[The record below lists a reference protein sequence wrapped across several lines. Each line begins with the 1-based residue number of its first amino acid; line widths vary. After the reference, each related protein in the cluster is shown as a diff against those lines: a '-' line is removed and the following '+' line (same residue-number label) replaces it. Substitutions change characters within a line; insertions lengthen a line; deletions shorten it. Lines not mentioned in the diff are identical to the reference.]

1 MPTRLPIDE
10 ARERVKIILSR
21 PPMYGPSTEPC
32 VCGAGR
38 HEHAGPQQQGA
49 CKRTGCRRYRRDL
62 VDLLVEQAI
71 AGHRNTLGDDLR
83 QQDAENQAGRA
94 ARASEFGDV
103 KVSASDHSACRRQ
116 VQYRE
121 RPPEDFYASWTD
133 KRAAYM
139 GQLIHDSVAA
149 LRKRLYPWR
158 EFEQP
163 VKIEGIGESRFDEYD
178 PIMGSLDDLKTAGDY
193 KWSVITDD
201 GPPESE
207 WKQAFTYALSK
218 HREGAYVRVVRI
230 VYVQRADG
238 RDVVFERPWN
248 LEYAERAVDDLIT
261 LATQIDLGIE
271 QPRDEPGPALSPIC
285 ARYCFARDYCWNVP
299 QAERHGRSPESWTL
313 LGSTPDEQRIAAVL
327 RDYME
332 HRSAKGAA
340 DKGQK
345 AAAALVDGIA
355 FGEYE
360 GIRYGRDKPRAV
372 LDEEA
377 WERAV
382 VEWALTPDGLRG
394 PLKELHKPQREG
406 TQGSI
411 AIRPIPK
418 AEREKR
424 ERAAAALAKAQQ
436 HAAEVAVMGEVD
448 GPYPS
453 SEEPTA

>member
-1 MPTRLPIDE
+1 VPPRLPIAE
-10 ARERVKIILSR
+10 ARERVKILLSR
-21 PPMYGPSTEPC
+21 PPMYGPPTEPC
-32 VCGAGR
+32 VCTAGR
-38 HEHAGPQQQGA
+38 HEHAGASNQGA

-83 QQDAENQAGRA
+83 QQDAENQAQRA
-94 ARASEFGDV
+94 ARHSEGEV
-103 KVSASDHSACRRQ
+103 RVSASDHSTCRRQ

-121 RPPEDFYASWTD
+121 RPPEDFYGSWTD

-139 GQLIHDSVAA
+139 GQLIHDAVAT
-149 LRKRLYPWR
+149 LRQRLYPWR
-158 EFEQP
+158 QFEQP
-163 VKIEGIGESRFDEYD
+163 VKIDGIGESRFDEYD

-218 HREGAYVRVVRI
+218 HREGEYVRVVRI

-261 LATQIDLGIE
+261 LATQIELGIE
-271 QPRDEPGPALSPIC
+271 QPRDEPGPAASPIC

-299 QAERHGRSPESWTL
+299 QAERAGRSPESWTL
-313 LGSTPDEQRIAAVL
+313 LGADPDDERIAALLVDYAAA
-327 RDYME
+327 RDD
-332 HRSAKGAA
+332 KGAA
-340 DKGQK
+340 GKRQDAAK
-345 AAAALVDGIA
+345 ALLDGIA
-355 FGEYE
+355 FGEYGE
-360 GIRYGRDKPRAV
+360 MRYGRDKPRAV
-372 LDEEA
+372 LDEQA
-377 WERAV
+377 WEQAV
-382 VEWALTPDGLRG
+382 VEWALTPEGLRG
-394 PLKELHKPQREG
+394 PLKELHKPTREG

-411 AIRPIPK
+411 AIRKIPK

-424 ERAAAALAKAQQ
+424 AKAAAVLAEQQ
-436 HAAEVAVMGEVD
+436 RHAAEVALMGEVD
-448 GPYPS
+448 GPYPTPT
-453 SEEPTA
+453 EEIA